1 MKGTNEKEKTP
12 VRIRFKELSDGGKS
26 IYLDIYTG
34 NGSREYKFLNL
45 YLRSGNSRD
54 VKAWNKKQM
63 ELANAIKSQYIV
75 DIQNG
80 TYGFKD
86 LNRTRKLNFIDYL
99 HKMSEAYESSGQK
112 ACRVLMDSAI
122 KRLICYRGKNISF
135 NQVDKEYLIGF
146 IDFLNHE
153 TNIFDSRKSNG
164 SSTPKPLS
172 DVYKQ
177 ALFARVM
184 VALNKA
190 EREGII
196 IKNPGK
202 DIDPML
208 KPHAKEAERSYLT
221 LDEIKK
227 IIDTEYK
234 YDNDVKPAF
243 LFCCFTGLRHS
254 DLVKLTWGEI
264 KQSGDGQYQIETT
277 MKKTKHDVF
286 IPLSE
291 NALSFLPE
299 RGNAA
304 DTDRIFPKLPIQ
316 PGNADVRLKTIIA
329 KAGIKKNVSFHVG
342 RHTFATLTLTYGA
355 DLYIVSKLLGHC
367 NIRTTQIYAKI
378 VDENK
383 RKAVNL
389 VPKL

>member
-1 MKGTNEKEKTP
+1 MKGTLDKEKTP
-12 VRIRFKELSDGGKS
+12 VRIRFKALKGGGQS
-26 IYLDIYTG
+26 IYLDIYAG
-34 NGSREYKFLNL
+34 GGSREYKFLNL
-45 YLRSGNSRD
+45 YLRPGTTRED
-54 VKAWNKKQM
+54 KAWNKKQM

-80 TYGFKD
+80 VYGFKD

-99 HKMSEAYESSGQK
+99 QRMSDDYAKTGQK
-112 ACRVLMDSAI
+112 ACRTLMESTI
-122 KRLICYRGKNISF
+122 KRLVRYRGKNVNF

-146 IDFLNHE
+146 IDYLNHE
-153 TNIFDSRKSNG
+153 SNDFDAKKGES
-164 SSTPKPLS
+164 KPLS
-172 DVYKQ
+172 DVYKE

-196 IKNPGK
+196 VKNPGK
-202 DIDPML
+202 DIDHKL
-208 KPHAKEAERSYLT
+208 KPHAKESTRCYLT
-221 LDEIKK
+221 LEEVKK
-227 IIDTEYK
+227 IIDTPYTA
-234 YDNDVKPAF
+234 DNDVKPAF

-264 KQSGDGQYQIETT
+264 KQSPDGQFQIETT

-299 RGNAA
+299 RGNAK
-304 DTDRIFPKLPIQ
+304 DTDRVFPKLPLQ
-316 PGNADVRLKTIIA
+316 PGNADVRLKTIV
-329 KAGIKKNVSFHVG
+329 KHAGIAKNVSFHVG

-355 DLYIVSKLLGHC
+355 DLYTVSKLLGHC